1 MGVSAFFMDHHLYTS
16 DMSILYK
23 ALTRWTMESVKT
35 TTVPTVSCSCCV
47 LLWAIRRC
55 AYDIG
60 RSPARRPILRP
71 TSPSPL
77 AERASAPIYRS
88 SPLSRSRSSPLSR
101 NQSSPLRIHSSAATT
116 PSALSCAR
124 PSAVCAL
131 PTTSPSRRIPPPGVL
146 LLLPSGLGRLGF
158 SRRIPS
164 CSRTSLSLG

>member
-88 SPLSRSRSSPLSR
+88 SPPLNCRESV
-101 NQSSPLRIHSSAATT
+101 STYISILT
-116 PSALSCAR
+116 ALKLQRERQHLYIDPHR
-124 PSAVCAL
+124 P
-131 PTTSPSRRIPPPGVL
+131 
-146 LLLPSGLGRLGF
+146 
-158 SRRIPS
+158 
-164 CSRTSLSLG
+164 